1 MKQTEKNI
9 TRREFLHLTGV
20 TVAGTAMS
28 PLAWGKKSQQGEK
41 PNILIIMTDQQF
53 ADAMSCAIG
62 NRYIHTPAMDSL
74 AANGMRFTRAYAAN
88 PICCPSRTAMFTGRY
103 PHETGVQDNSGAFDV
118 EKFPMLGK
126 VFKDAG
132 YDTGY
137 TGKTHIRFSTSRSN
151 PRFSEKTVDI
161 HGFDFLFQGRVN
173 AADSP
178 RKGDWG
184 RVWPGIEFLKKKR
197 DKPFLLVVS
206 CMNPHNI
213 CEWARMA
220 SKGKFSKLP
229 DGEIGTPP
237 PLAQCPPMRKNNQP
251 PANQTPIMKYMRW
264 SYQHTSTFPVWN
276 FDEKKWREYMWA
288 YYRMTEMVDGEIGK
302 VLATLRETGQEE
314 NTLVVFVSDHGDCHG
329 AHGWNQK
336 TVFYDESC
344 RVPLIISWKGRTPQ
358 GTSDVL
364 VNTGVDLYPTLC
376 DFAGIDAPNGLPGK
390 SLKTPALGQEPI
402 WKREYVV
409 SQNYMAQGRGV
420 GPTRVKQRANKLQ
433 PHGRMVR
440 SDRYKY
446 CVYSDDKQERE
457 LLDLATLSGE
467 RKELERQRVLLRTTR
482 QESLIDMKNDPG
494 EMNNLAEDPA
504 YRKVLEQ
511 HRQYLQDFRETTG
524 DTFSAPK
531 AHPTERTTGNSQEL
545 Q

>member
-1 MKQTEKNI
+1 MNELS
-9 TRREFLHLTGV
+9 RRHFLGL
-20 TVAGTAMS
+20 AGATLAGSAIS
-28 PLAWGKKSQQGEK
+28 PQAWASGSQRKGKR
-41 PNILIIMTDQQF
+41 PNILIIMTDQQS
-53 ADAMSCAIG
+53 ADVMSCAIG
-62 NRYIHTPAMDSL
+62 KKYINTPAMDSL

-103 PHETGVQDNSGAFDV
+103 PHQTGVQDNGGAVDV
-118 EKFPMLGK
+118 EKFPILGK

-137 TGKTHIRFSTSRSN
+137 TGKTHIRLSTNRSN
-151 PRFSEKTVDI
+151 ARFSEKTVDI

-220 SKGKFSKLP
+220 SKGKFTKLP
-229 DGEIGTPP
+229 DGEIGKPP
-237 PLAQCPPMRKNNQP
+237 PPDQCPPMRKNNQP
-251 PANQTPIMKYMRW
+251 PADQTPIMKYMRW
-264 SYQHTSTFPVWN
+264 SYQHTSTFPVGN
-276 FDEKKWREYMWA
+276 FDEKKWREYIWA

-302 VLATLRETGQEE
+302 VLAALRETGQEE

-344 RVPLIISWKGRTPQ
+344 RVPFIISWKGTTRK

-364 VNTGVDLYPTLC
+364 VNTGVDLFPTLC
-376 DFAGIDAPNGLPGK
+376 DFAGVDPPKDLPGR
-390 SLKTPALGQEPI
+390 SLKGPALGETSKWDRKYI
-402 WKREYVV
+402 V
-409 SQNYMAQGRGV
+409 SQNKLSQGRGA
-420 GPTRVKQRANKLQ
+420 GKTREEQIAGKLR
-433 PHGRMVR
+433 PYGRMVR

-446 CVYSDDKQERE
+446 CVYSEGKQTPPEV
-457 LLDLATLSGE
+457 DISTLSGE
-467 RKELERQRVLLRTTR
+467 RKALEQQRILLRTVR
-482 QESLIDMKNDPG
+482 QESLVDMKNDPG
-494 EMNNLAEDPA
+494 EMKNLAKDPA
-504 YRKVLEQ
+504 YRKVLQQ
-511 HRQYLQDFRETTG
+511 HRQHLR
-524 DTFSAPK
+524 
-531 AHPTERTTGNSQEL
+531 
-545 Q
+545 